1 MSEDFI
7 HLALHSSRAILQYML
22 ESLIFSMYVSQEVF
36 GTLGQIQDCFQIDD
50 FGTGIGN
57 GRKAVRQQLQIA
69 QITDDTFRSNVS
81 HDFIVLIHSF
91 LYSVS
96 IYTPIIPIGTSAALG
111 L

>member
-1 MSEDFI
+1 MSEYLV
-7 HLALHSSRAILQYML
+7 HLALHSSRTILQYML

-69 QITDDTFRSNVS
+69 QITDYTFRSNVS
-81 HDFIVLIHSF
+81 HDYMFYIRFYL
-91 LYSVS
+91 
-96 IYTPIIPIGTSAALG
+96 
-111 L
+111 